1 MSAMES
7 LTQDLRSALR
17 TMRRNRGLTAVVVL
31 SAGLAIGANTA
42 VFSVVDA
49 FLLRPLAIEDIDRV
63 VRVRENL
70 APPGHQPDLRSL
82 SAASFGRW
90 QRENQVFSAMAA
102 ATGTSLT
109 LTGEGGAERISG
121 ARVSASFFPVLGI
134 RPLLGR
140 IFSAQED
147 RPGRE
152 DTVLLGYGLWQRRFA
167 GDPKILGRV
176 LALNGTPHTVLG
188 VMPRGLR
195 HPYEADLWVPLG
207 YREDAGPQASA
218 QEYYAPARLKPGIT
232 LERARDEMNALARRF
247 AQEDPHP
254 TAPRGADLSPLRGEM
269 IGNLARMLY
278 LLSAAAA
285 FVLLI
290 ACANISNLLLAQS
303 LDQRVEV
310 AVRTALGA
318 GRGRLIRQFLTY
330 SVVLA
335 VAGGLA
341 GLLLSSWAVGPLAA
355 LSPVYGLGEFDIQPR
370 LDLSTLGFTFL
381 VSLVVGVIFGVVPAL
396 KVSKVNLV
404 GALKEGGRSRTMSAG
419 SRRLLAGFV
428 TAEVALALM
437 LLVGAGLMFRSLQR
451 LRGEDRGFDRRNLL
465 TFTVAFPDRKFPRR
479 EQKVAFL
486 RDAVRRLRDVPG
498 AVGAGATTVQ
508 PLYAGTDAAAFNVEG
523 HPATEERG
531 FHITHTRTVT
541 PGYFEA
547 MKIPLVAGR
556 YLDEHDDERSP
567 LVIVIS
573 KSFADRYW
581 PGESAVGKRVKRNRY
596 DSDRPWL
603 TVVGVVGTLKET
615 EDEVA
620 TNSDAWYLPYAQPI
634 LPGLDTMTFVL
645 RSRSAPEALLPA
657 ARAAIASVDRDQP
670 IYDVKTMEDRFQIR
684 TQTERF
690 STGVYGALG
699 LLGLTLA
706 AIGIYAVLAFSVSQ
720 RLPEIG
726 IRSALG
732 ATPGEVRILILRN
745 ALLVTALGLALGAG
759 GALLLTK
766 LLSSEL
772 YQVDPRDPAT
782 FLGALAC
789 LAATALAA
797 SVIPAYRAAKVSPLL
812 ALRHE

>member
-1 MSAMES
+1 MES
-7 LTQDLRSALR
+7 LAQDLRSALR
-17 TMRRNRGLTAVVVL
+17 TMRRNPGLTSVVAL

-42 VFSVVDA
+42 VFSVVNA
-49 FLLRPLAIEDIDRV
+49 FLLRPLAIQDIDRV

-70 APPGHQPDLRSL
+70 ALPGHQPDLRSL

-90 QRENQVFSAMAA
+90 QRENSVFSGMAA

-121 ARVSASFFPVLGI
+121 ARVSADFFPVLGI
-134 RPLLGR
+134 KPVLGR

-147 RPGRE
+147 QPGRE
-152 DTVLLGYGLWQRRFA
+152 DTVLIGYGLWQRRFG
-167 GDPKILGRV
+167 GDPKILGRA
-176 LALNGTPHTVLG
+176 LTLNGTSHTVIG

-207 YREDAGPQASA
+207 FREDATA
-218 QEYYAPARLKPGIT
+218 QEFYAPARLKPGIT
-232 LERARDEMNALARRF
+232 LERARDEMNALARRI
-247 AQEDPHP
+247 AQEDPRP
-254 TAPRGADLSPLRGEM
+254 TTPKGAGLSPLRGEM
-269 IGNLARMLY
+269 IGHLARLLY

-290 ACANISNLLLAQS
+290 AAANISNLLLAQS
-303 LDQRVEV
+303 LNQRAEV
-310 AVRTALGA
+310 AIRTALGA
-318 GRGRLIRQFLTY
+318 GRVRLIRQFLVY

-335 VAGGLA
+335 VAGGLI
-341 GLLLSSWAVGPLAA
+341 GLLLSTWMVGPLAA
-355 LSPVYGLGEFDIQPR
+355 LSPVYGLGEFDIEPR

-381 VSLVVGVIFGVVPAL
+381 VSLAAGVLFGLVPAVR
-396 KVSKVNLV
+396 VSRVNLV

-419 SRRLLAGFV
+419 SRRLLGSFV
-428 TAEVALALM
+428 AAEVALALM

-451 LRGEDRGFDRRNLL
+451 LRDEDRGFDRKNLL
-465 TFTVAFPDRKFPRR
+465 SFTIAFPDRKFPRR
-479 EQKVAFL
+479 EMKVAFL
-486 RDAVRRLRDVPG
+486 LEAARRLRDLPG
-498 AVGAGATTVQ
+498 VTGVGATTVQ
-508 PLYAGTDAAAFNVEG
+508 PLWAGTAAASFNVEG
-523 HPATEERG
+523 HPATDERG
-531 FHITHTRTVT
+531 FHLTHTRTVT

-547 MKIPLVAGR
+547 MKIPLIAGR
-556 YLDEHDDERSP
+556 YLNEHDDERAP
-567 LVIVIS
+567 LAIVIS

-620 TNSDAWYLPYAQPI
+620 TSSDAWYLPYAQPI
-634 LPGLDTMTFVL
+634 LDDLDAMTFVL
-645 RSRSAPEALLPA
+645 RSRSTPEGLLPA
-657 ARAAIASVDRDQP
+657 VRAAVASVDRDQP

-690 STGVYGALG
+690 SASLYAVLG
-699 LLGLTLA
+699 LLGLSLA

-732 ATPGEVRILILRN
+732 ATPGQVRMLILRN
-745 ALLVTALGLALGAG
+745 ALLLTGLGLAIGLGV
-759 GALLLTK
+759 ALLLTK

-772 YQVDPRDPAT
+772 YQINPRDPAT
-782 FLGALAC
+782 FFGAIAC
-789 LAATALAA
+789 LAVTALMA
-797 SVIPAYRAAKVSPLL
+797 SVIPAHRAARTSPLL

>member
-1 MSAMES
+1 MES
-7 LTQDLRSALR
+7 LIQDLRSALR

-31 SAGLAIGANTA
+31 SVGLAIGANTA

-49 FLLRPLAIEDIDRV
+49 FLLRPLAIQDIDRV

-70 APPGHQPDLRSL
+70 ALPGHQPDLRSL
-82 SAASFGRW
+82 SGASFGRW
-90 QRENQVFSAMAA
+90 RRENRVFSRMAA

-109 LTGEGGAERISG
+109 LTGDGEAERISG
-121 ARVSASFFPVLGI
+121 ARVSADFFPVLGI
-134 RPLLGR
+134 RPSLGR
-140 IFSAQED
+140 PFSAEED

-152 DTVLLGYGLWQRRFA
+152 DTVLIGYGLWQRRFA
-167 GDPKILGRV
+167 GDPRILGRV
-176 LALNGTPHTVLG
+176 LTLNGTPHTVVG

-207 YREDAGPQASA
+207 FREDAGPQ
-218 QEYYAPARLKPGIT
+218 EFYAPARLKPGIT
-232 LERARDEMNALARRF
+232 LERARAEMNALARRI
-247 AQEDPHP
+247 AQEDPRP
-254 TAPRGADLSPLRGEM
+254 TAPKGADLSPLRGEM

-303 LDQRVEV
+303 LSQRSEV

-318 GRGRLIRQFLTY
+318 GRSRLIRQFLTY
-330 SVVLA
+330 SVALA

-341 GLLLSSWAVGPLAA
+341 GLLLSFWAVGPLAA

-370 LDLSTLGFTFL
+370 LDLPTLAFTFL
-381 VSLVVGVIFGVVPAL
+381 VSLAVGVLFGVVPAL
-396 KVSKVNLV
+396 RVSKVNLV
-404 GALKEGGRSRTMSAG
+404 SALKEGGRSRTMPPG
-419 SRRLLAGFV
+419 SRRLLGGFV
-428 TAEVALALM
+428 TAEIALALM
-437 LLVGAGLMFRSLQR
+437 LLVGAGLLFRSLQR
-451 LRGEDRGFDRRNLL
+451 LRGEDRGFDRRNLM

-486 RDAVRRLRDVPG
+486 RAAIRRLREIPG
-498 AVGAGATTVQ
+498 VEGAGATTVQ
-508 PLYAGTDAAAFNVEG
+508 PLYAGTAAASFNVEG
-523 HPATEERG
+523 HPATDERG

-541 PGYFEA
+541 PDYFAA
-547 MKIPLVAGR
+547 MKIPLIAGR

-567 LVIVIS
+567 LAIVIS

-620 TNSDAWYLPYAQPI
+620 TSSDAWYLPAAQPI
-634 LPGLDTMTFVL
+634 LDDLDAMTFVL
-645 RSRSAPEALLPA
+645 RGRSAPESLLPA
-657 ARAAIASVDRDQP
+657 TRAAIAGIDRDQP
-670 IYDVKTMEDRFQIR
+670 IYDVKTMEERFQVR

-732 ATPGEVRILILRN
+732 ATPGEVRLLILRD
-745 ALLVTALGLALGAG
+745 ALWVTVLGLALGTG
-759 GALLLTK
+759 GALLLTR
-766 LLSSEL
+766 LLSGEL
-772 YQVDPRDPAT
+772 YQIDPRDPAT

-789 LAATALAA
+789 LAVTALAA
-797 SVIPAYRAAKVSPLL
+797 SVIPALRAARTSPLL